1 MKALLIDS
9 AAREVRTVQYSNT
22 KDLEKLI
29 QADMFT
35 IAWTWPNGDVLF
47 VDDEGLSKPQ
57 RHFFR
62 LALRS
67 DDQPLAGNGVVVG
80 AEQYDDDGNY
90 TATDD
95 PAITAEELAQLI
107 TFMTREQADAWA
119 KGNASE
125 PAVIVAGDVVE
136 RYGNVFDEM
145 PKPLRRPGQDRDHRP
160 ARSV

>member
-9 AAREVRTVQYSNT
+9 VAREVRTVQYSST
-22 KDLEKLI
+22 KDLEELLRS
-29 QADMFT
+29 DMFT

-62 LALRS
+62 LASRS

-80 AEQYDDDGNY
+80 AEQHDDDGNY
-90 TATDD
+90 TTTAD
-95 PAITAEELAQLI
+95 PAITVEELAQLV

-125 PAVIVAGDVVE
+125 PAVIVAGHVVA
-136 RYGNVFDEM
+136 RYGEVFGEM
-145 PKPLRRPGQDRDHRP
+145 PKP
-160 ARSV
+160 